1 MGEGV
6 RVSKVTLLQKGL
18 GLSLCFQAVKIINL
32 ACWAC
37 GGDFPFQVLKLRTI
51 SHVLGKCEQ
60 VFTPSIFTM

>member
-6 RVSKVTLLQKGL
+6 RDSKVTLPRKGL
-18 GLSLCFQAVKIINL
+18 GPSLCFQAVEIIFSARLVEVN
-32 ACWAC
+32 
-37 GGDFPFQVLKLRTI
+37 FPFQVLPLRTV